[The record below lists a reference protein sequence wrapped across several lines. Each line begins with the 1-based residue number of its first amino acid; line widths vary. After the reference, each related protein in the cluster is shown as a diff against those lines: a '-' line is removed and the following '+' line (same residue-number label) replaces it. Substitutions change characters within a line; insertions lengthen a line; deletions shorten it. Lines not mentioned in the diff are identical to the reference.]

1 MRLLGAQ
8 VGEAPCGRLRK
19 LATGLQVDAAEIR
32 QHLFFMAGS
41 EFRPP
46 NPIVLGD
53 AVREHLGQQLRG
65 VYSDLIASDLPPDLV
80 RLIGRLES
88 SIRIPKDRH
97 DPGFVQE
104 LLQSIRPLRAF
115 AISLTH
121 DVDRAEDL
129 VQSTLLKA
137 CDRRNRFE
145 PGTCLQAWLFTIL
158 KNDFHTEHRKRQ
170 REVED
175 IEGAYAARLI
185 SLPDQLSRL
194 ELQDLSE
201 ALSKLPAWQRE
212 VLLLV
217 GAEGMSYEEI
227 AARQHVTVGTV
238 KSRVNRARHHLA
250 DILGLDPEDAIG
262 IRFGHRQVND
272 LRSQCPAR
280 HGRIRSRPRG
290 PSPRPRS

>member
-1 MRLLGAQ
+1 
-8 VGEAPCGRLRK
+8 
-19 LATGLQVDAAEIR
+19 
-32 QHLFFMAGS
+32 MAGS
-41 EFRPP
+41 KFRPP

-53 AVREHLGQQLRG
+53 VVREHLGQQLRG
-65 VYSDLIASDLPPDLV
+65 VYSDLIVSDLPSDLV

-88 SIRIPKDRH
+88 SIRIPH
-97 DPGFVQE
+97 DPHDPDFVDE
-104 LLQSIRPLRAF
+104 LLNSIPSLRAF

-158 KNDFHTEHRKRQ
+158 KNNSYTEHRKRK

-175 IEGAYAARLI
+175 IEGACAARLI
-185 SLPDQLSRL
+185 VLPDQLSGL
-194 ELQDLSE
+194 ELQDLSQ

-217 GAEGMSYEEI
+217 GAEGLSYEEI
-227 AARQHVTVGTV
+227 GARQHVTVGTI

-250 DILGLDPEDAIG
+250 EILGLGPDDAVGTRFSHPERAE
-262 IRFGHRQVND
+262 R
-272 LRSQCPAR
+272 
-280 HGRIRSRPRG
+280 RG
-290 PSPRPRS
+290 AESLHHLG

>member
-1 MRLLGAQ
+1 VLNRPR
-8 VGEAPCGRLRK
+8 EDLRK
-19 LATGLQVDAAEIR
+19 LATGSPLDAAESR
-32 QHLFFMAGS
+32 QQVFFMAGA

-46 NPIVLGD
+46 NPIVLSD
-53 AVREHLGQQLRG
+53 TVREHLGQQLRG
-65 VYSDLIASDLPPDLV
+65 VYSDLIASDLPQDLA

-88 SIRIPKDRH
+88 SIRVPKAPH
-97 DPGFVQE
+97 DPDFVQE
-104 LLQSIRPLRAF
+104 LLNSMRPLRAF

-145 PGTCLQAWLFTIL
+145 QGTCLQAWLFTIL
-158 KNDFHTEHRKRQ
+158 KNDFYTEHRKRK

-175 IEGAYAARLI
+175 IEGSYAARLI
-185 SLPDQLSRL
+185 SMPEQLSGL
-194 ELQDLSE
+194 ELQDLSK
-201 ALSKLPAWQRE
+201 ALSQLPPWQRE

-227 AARQHVTVGTV
+227 ATHQHVSVGTI

-250 DILGLDPEDAIG
+250 DILGLGPEDAIG
-262 IRFGHRQVND
+262 IRFTYH
-272 LRSQCPAR
+272 
-280 HGRIRSRPRG
+280 
-290 PSPRPRS
+290 

>member
-1 MRLLGAQ
+1 MSLGGKL
-8 VGEAPCGRLRK
+8 VKRPCGRLRK
-19 LATGLQVDAAEIR
+19 LATGLQVDAASIR

-41 EFRPP
+41 AFRPL

-53 AVREHLGQQLRG
+53 AVRDHLGQQLRG

-97 DPGFVQE
+97 DPDFVQE
-104 LLQSIRPLRAF
+104 LLQSTRPLRAF

-158 KNDFHTEHRKRQ
+158 KNDFHTAHRKRR

-175 IEGAYAARLI
+175 IEGAHAAGLI
-185 SLPDQLSRL
+185 ALPDRLSKL

-212 VLLLV
+212 VLMLV

-262 IRFGHRQVND
+262 IRFTHHE
-272 LRSQCPAR
+272 S
-280 HGRIRSRPRG
+280 GRKTEAQSD
-290 PSPRPRS
+290 

>member
-1 MRLLGAQ
+1 
-8 VGEAPCGRLRK
+8 
-19 LATGLQVDAAEIR
+19 
-32 QHLFFMAGS
+32 MAGAES
-41 EFRPP
+41 RPP

-65 VYSDLIASDLPPDLV
+65 VYSDLIVSDLPQDLV
-80 RLIGRLES
+80 KLIGRLEI
-88 SIRIPKDRH
+88 SIRIPKDRN
-97 DPGFVQE
+97 DPEFVRE
-104 LLQSIRPLRAF
+104 LLKSIRPLRAF

-121 DVDRAEDL
+121 DVDGAEDL

-158 KNDFHTEHRKRQ
+158 KNEFYTEHRKQR

-185 SLPDQLSRL
+185 SLPDQLSGL

-201 ALSKLPAWQRE
+201 ALSKLPPWQRE

-217 GAEGMSYEEI
+217 GADGMSYEEI
-227 AARQHVTVGTV
+227 AARQHVSVGTI
-238 KSRVNRARHHLA
+238 KSRVNRARRHFA
-250 DILGLDPEDAIG
+250 DILGLGPEDVIG
-262 IRFGHRQVND
+262 IRFTH
-272 LRSQCPAR
+272 
-280 HGRIRSRPRG
+280 H
-290 PSPRPRS
+290 

>member
-1 MRLLGAQ
+1 
-8 VGEAPCGRLRK
+8 
-19 LATGLQVDAAEIR
+19 
-32 QHLFFMAGS
+32 MAGS
-41 EFRPP
+41 KFRPP

-53 AVREHLGQQLRG
+53 VVREHLGQQLRG
-65 VYSDLIASDLPPDLV
+65 VYSDLIVSDLPSDLV
-80 RLIGRLES
+80 RLIGRLEN
-88 SIRIPKDRH
+88 SIRIPH
-97 DPGFVQE
+97 DPHDSGFVQD
-104 LLQSIRPLRAF
+104 LLNSICHLRAF

-121 DVDRAEDL
+121 DVNRAEDL

-175 IEGAYAARLI
+175 VEGAYAARLI
-185 SLPDQLSRL
+185 ALPEQLDEL
-194 ELQDLSE
+194 ELQDLLQ

-217 GAEGMSYEEI
+217 GVEGLSYEEI

-250 DILGLDPEDAIG
+250 DILGLGPDDAIG
-262 IRFGHRQVND
+262 SRFSHPEQAER
-272 LRSQCPAR
+272 
-280 HGRIRSRPRG
+280 RG
-290 PSPRPRS
+290 AESLHHLG

>member
-1 MRLLGAQ
+1 VQ
-8 VGEAPCGRLRK
+8 S
-19 LATGLQVDAAEIR
+19 IS
-32 QHLFFMAGS
+32 QHLFFMAGPEIRS
-41 EFRPP
+41 P

-65 VYSDLIASDLPPDLV
+65 AYSDLIVSDLPSDLV

-88 SIRIPKDRH
+88 SIRVRTDPL
-97 DPGFVQE
+97 DPGFVQD
-104 LLQSIRPLRAF
+104 LLNSIHHLRAF

-121 DVDRAEDL
+121 DVNRAEDL

-158 KNDFHTEHRKRQ
+158 KNQFYTEHRRRQ

-175 IEGAYAARLI
+175 SEGAYAARLI
-185 SLPDQLSRL
+185 ALPDQLSGL

-217 GAEGMSYEEI
+217 GAEGKSYEEI
-227 AARQHVTVGTV
+227 AALQHVTVGTI

-250 DILGLDPEDAIG
+250 DILGLGPNDAIG
-262 IRFGHRQVND
+262 IRFTHY
-272 LRSQCPAR
+272 
-280 HGRIRSRPRG
+280 
-290 PSPRPRS
+290 

>member
-1 MRLLGAQ
+1 
-8 VGEAPCGRLRK
+8 
-19 LATGLQVDAAEIR
+19 
-32 QHLFFMAGS
+32 MAGTNL
-41 EFRPP
+41 RPP

-65 VYSDLIASDLPPDLV
+65 VYSDLIASDLPQDLA

-88 SIRIPKDRH
+88 SIRIPGEPH
-97 DPGFVQE
+97 DPAFVQE
-104 LLQSIRPLRAF
+104 LMNSMRPLRAF

-145 PGTCLQAWLFTIL
+145 QGTCLEAWLFTIL
-158 KNDFHTEHRKRQ
+158 KNEFYTEHRKRR

-185 SLPDQLSRL
+185 SLPDQLYGL
-194 ELQDLSE
+194 ELRDLSE

-227 AARQHVTVGTV
+227 AARQHVSVGTI
-238 KSRVNRARHHLA
+238 KSRVSRARHHLA
-250 DILGLDPEDAIG
+250 DILGLGPEDTIG
-262 IRFGHRQVND
+262 IRFTH
-272 LRSQCPAR
+272 
-280 HGRIRSRPRG
+280 H
-290 PSPRPRS
+290 

>member
-1 MRLLGAQ
+1 MRLIGARSLNR
-8 VGEAPCGRLRK
+8 PCGRLRK
-19 LATGLQVDAAEIR
+19 LATGSQVDAAEIR
-32 QHLFFMAGS
+32 PHLFFMAGAK
-41 EFRPP
+41 FRPP

-53 AVREHLGQQLRG
+53 VVREHLGQQLRG
-65 VYSDLIASDLPPDLV
+65 VYSDLIVSDLPSDLV

-88 SIRIPKDRH
+88 SIRIPEDRH
-97 DPGFVQE
+97 DPGFVQD
-104 LLQSIRPLRAF
+104 LLNSIRHLRAF
-115 AISLTH
+115 AISLTR
-121 DVDRAEDL
+121 DVNRAEDL
-129 VQSTLLKA
+129 VQNTLLKA
-137 CDRRNRFE
+137 CDQRNRFE

-175 IEGAYAARLI
+175 VEGAYAARLTT
-185 SLPDQLSRL
+185 LPEQLDEL

-217 GAEGMSYEEI
+217 GAEGLSYEEI

-250 DILGLDPEDAIG
+250 DILGLGPEDAIG
-262 IRFGHRQVND
+262 TRFTHR
-272 LRSQCPAR
+272 
-280 HGRIRSRPRG
+280 
-290 PSPRPRS
+290 